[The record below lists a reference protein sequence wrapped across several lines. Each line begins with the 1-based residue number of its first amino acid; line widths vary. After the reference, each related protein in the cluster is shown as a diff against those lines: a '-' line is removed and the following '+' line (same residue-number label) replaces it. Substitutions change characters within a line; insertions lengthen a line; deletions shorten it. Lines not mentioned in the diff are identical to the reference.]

1 MVRPRIYEEGSTS
14 PLDRIICEQCG
25 GEYTRAHKSVHMKS
39 KKHSEGK
46 KNMITSYSKEK
57 VMECPIEYP
66 TMDYPKTSIRKPK
79 PILIGMIGDRDVFIV
94 EKNDKYYF
102 KVDGK
107 DELTK
112 EITTKK
118 TPIIPLPLTNKER
131 SVVYVCGKSGSGKST
146 YCRDYLIMYKEFYP
160 TNDVYIVSKDGDD
173 PAFKGLG
180 AKRIELDLFSEPV
193 SIDDIDPN
201 CIVVFDDVDSV
212 TDKVQNKNIFKFRE
226 QILECGRKP
235 HISTLITSHLINKGL
250 TTRNLINELTQIVL
264 FPAGCSHLEYFLDKH
279 MGFKKNQIKEIEE
292 MRTRYILINNEVPRY
307 VLSKHKLYMI

>member
-1 MVRPRIYEEGSTS
+1 MVRPRKYEEGTTS
-14 PLDRIICEQCG
+14 PLDRITCDQCG
-25 GEYTRAHKSVHMKS
+25 GEYTRAHKSLHMKS
-39 KKHSEGK
+39 LKHLEGK
-46 KNMITSYSKEK
+46 KNMITSYNK
-57 VMECPIEYP
+57 MESS
-66 TMDYPKTSIRKPK
+66 MSDYPQPEIKKQSIRKPK
-79 PILIGMIGDRDVFIV
+79 PILIGMIGDRDISIV
-94 EKNDKYYF
+94 EKDDKYYF

-107 DELTK
+107 DELST
-112 EITTKK
+112 EIKTKK
-118 TPIIPLPLTNKER
+118 TPIIALPLTNKER

-146 YCRDYLIMYKEFYP
+146 YCRDYLILYKEFYP
-160 TNDVYIVSKDGDD
+160 TNEIYIVSKDGDD

-235 HISTLITSHLINKGL
+235 HISALITSHLINKGL
-250 TTRNLINELTQIVL
+250 TTRNLLNELTQIVL

-279 MGFKKNQIKEIEE
+279 MGFKKSQIKEIEE
-292 MRTRYILINNEVPRY
+292 MKTRYILINNEVPRY